1 MGERFAISST
11 LAPGKSLHK
20 RFYLQVREPMFQMER
35 AIRSGFFTLA
45 AAEAP
50 RIRKTARHTIQRLSR
65 IARYK
70 YRYQPGKP
78 SKMNSNCLTPMT
90 THTASTSTAF
100 RLPTRLLQV
109 IDRWCDDNDTTR
121 SQFFRRSIMDRVKL
135 LGIGCVA
142 E

>member
-1 MGERFAISST
+1 
-11 LAPGKSLHK
+11 
-20 RFYLQVREPMFQMER
+20 MFQMER

-78 SKMNSNCLTPMT
+78 SKMNFELSNPNDNAHCLNIDGI
-90 THTASTSTAF
+90 STAHQII
-100 RLPTRLLQV
+100 TG
-109 IDRWCDDNDTTR
+109 DRQMVR
-121 SQFFRRSIMDRVKL
+121 
-135 LGIGCVA
+135 
-142 E
+142 